1 MYIFFLENYN
11 SQETARR
18 RRTAS
23 RCGPAPSPPSSPAL
37 PLVPSPPSERGSE
50 TQRRWNRRGAP
61 PPPPPPAA
69 APTSPR
75 FRICLEPSRSASQSG
90 SRGSSSARGF
100 SSVRLRGQLPLAGL
114 GRLASKAAAE
124 RRAVCSRSARTHTS
138 PPSLRVSGPCWDS
151 GHQQLSGECGRR
163 RGRGGAAEGC
173 GPGRRATSSVACPG
187 GRPPGS
193 PLPPARSRARG
204 GRERS
209 LRRRHPA
216 PSQEEAPLS
225 GAGPAR
231 PPPLPGSGRAG
242 GQVRAP
248 RSGPGRQLPEGS
260 SAGAGS
266 ETETKGKQK
275 GSWAFLL
282 FVRH

>member
-1 MYIFFLENYN
+1 MKDPLPSLRAWVRDPEAVEP
-11 SQETARR
+11 SGGAAAAAASSSSTSLAARSDLPR
-18 RRTAS
+18 
-23 RCGPAPSPPSSPAL
+23 AL
-37 PLVPSPPSERGSE
+37 PERI
-50 TQRRWNRRGAP
+50 TRRIRGY
-61 PPPPPPAA
+61 
-69 APTSPR
+69 
-75 FRICLEPSRSASQSG
+75 
-90 SRGSSSARGF
+90 SSARGF

-124 RRAVCSRSARTHTS
+124 RRAVCSRCPRTHTS

-173 GPGRRATSSVACPG
+173 GPGRRATSSAAYRG
-187 GRPPGS
+187 GRSAGS
-193 PLPPARSRARG
+193 PRPPARPRAGG

-225 GAGPAR
+225 GACPAR
-231 PPPLPGSGRAG
+231 PPPLPGSGREG

-248 RSGPGRQLPEGS
+248 RPAQGRQLPEGS

-275 GSWAFLL
+275 G
-282 FVRH
+282 